1 MANKH
6 TESYEAKRGALMQLL
21 YLMKPYWMKLLVVAG
36 FIVLANLA
44 DLIKPRI
51 YQTIIDDFLT
61 GTGEKTGSFFTSTLI
76 GLGISY
82 FLVIFVSAASA
93 LIQSRMI
100 TRICQKILHSVRM
113 RMFKHIHLMTL
124 SDMDDM
130 GSGRLL
136 TRATNDVEALDEF
149 YGDVLSGLFRDIL
162 LLIGIIGM
170 MLMMNWRLA
179 LVGFCAVP
187 VIFVITIL
195 CKGALRRNFVRMK
208 AIIGK
213 INGFIAES
221 L

>member
-130 GSGRLL
+130 GSGLKHSMRN
-136 TRATNDVEALDEF
+136 RA
-149 YGDVLSGLFRDIL
+149 S
-162 LLIGIIGM
+162 
-170 MLMMNWRLA
+170 
-179 LVGFCAVP
+179 
-187 VIFVITIL
+187 
-195 CKGALRRNFVRMK
+195 
-208 AIIGK
+208 
-213 INGFIAES
+213 
-221 L
+221 